1 MHRIQGENDEQ
12 RERIRR
18 LEQEAQLNSR
28 TYSMNLNNLKEVKDA
43 TEMILKKRI
52 AALEARIM
60 VWMLIFQWS
69 IWTFSK
75 LIHNY

>member
-60 VWMLIFQWS
+60 V
-69 IWTFSK
+69 
-75 LIHNY
+75 